1 MSHMRIA
8 SLSIGSGL
16 VLLCISAL
24 AAAQSQPRLPLSIPF
39 KFENNQVYLRV
50 AINHSEPRLFVLD
63 SGASGCV
70 IDTGVA
76 RRLGLAIEGERQGT
90 GAGKGTVKIKFA
102 KDVNYSLAG
111 LSFTVPQSY
120 VIDLSG
126 QPALIGRELAGI
138 LGSDFF
144 MQYVVEVDYEA
155 QVMTLYDP
163 ATFKAAASA
172 TAIPVTITRKTP
184 YIKIGIT
191 LAGRERAERVVQIDS
206 GSGDA
211 VDDDTLAQS
220 PQKLEIVGGV
230 GLGQEFRTV
239 LARAQKVDIGPFVLE
254 QPTGAT
260 GGVQLIGTE
269 VLRRFLVVFDYN
281 HSRIFL
287 TANSHLRDPFVFDAS
302 GLSLRW
308 SQDLT
313 AFIAHDVASASPAAE
328 AGLTTED
335 KIVAINGQAADQ
347 FRIEQVQTMLT
358 QAGKE
363 YELSVMRGSELLSLK
378 IKLRKRL

>member
-1 MSHMRIA
+1 MTRRC
-8 SLSIGSGL
+8 LTFL
-16 VLLCISAL
+16 FLLAL
-24 AAAQSQPRLPLSIPF
+24 TSSVCAQSQPRLPLSIPF

-70 IDTGVA
+70 IDTAVA
-76 RRLGLAIEGERQGT
+76 RRLGIATEGERQGT
-90 GAGKGTVKIKFA
+90 GAGKGTVKIMFA
-102 KDVNYSLAG
+102 KDVNYSVGGINL
-111 LSFTVPQSY
+111 TVPQSY

-163 ATFKAAASA
+163 ASFKAAASA

-184 YIKIGIT
+184 YIKVGIT
-191 LAGRERAERVVQIDS
+191 VAGGERVERVVQIDS

-220 PQKLEIVGGV
+220 PQKLEIVGGT

-287 TANSHLRDPFVFDAS
+287 TPNSHLHDPFVFDAS

-308 SQDLT
+308 APDLT
-313 AFIAHDVASASPAAE
+313 TFIAHDVANASPAAE
-328 AGLTTED
+328 AGLKRED

-378 IKLRKRL
+378 IRLRKRL